1 MKRLSI
7 GIFFLLLSINTTFAE
22 ITAPV
27 TTYGIHLFFNEQEFV
42 DVLVINKDANGV
54 LTGDMHVPNDFD
66 GKVSNLVVKDQ
77 KIIFDLF
84 VPKNS
89 SRPVD
94 LIFHYE
100 GKFFDKSLN
109 QMIGFVSI
117 KEQPEFVA
125 SFIGFVRN

>member
-7 GIFFLLLSINTTFAE
+7 SILFLLLTVNVAFAE

-27 TTYGIHLFFNEQEFV
+27 TTYGIHLYFNEQEFV
-42 DVLVINKDANGV
+42 DILVINKDADGV

-66 GKVSNLVVKDQ
+66 GKVSNLVVTDE
-77 KIIFDLF
+77 KIIFDLL
-84 VPKNS
+84 VPKNA
-89 SRPVD
+89 SRPTD
-94 LIFHYE
+94 LMFHYE

-117 KEQPEFVA
+117 EGEPGFVA
-125 SFIGFVRN
+125 SFVGFIRD

>member
-7 GIFFLLLSINTTFAE
+7 SILFLLLTVNVAFAE

-27 TTYGIHLFFNEQEFV
+27 TTYGIHLYFDEQEFV
-42 DVLVINKDANGV
+42 DILVINKDADGV

-66 GKVSNLVVKDQ
+66 GKVSNLVVNDE
-77 KIIFDLF
+77 KIVFDLL

-89 SRPVD
+89 SRPTD
-94 LIFHYE
+94 LMFHYE

-117 KEQPEFVA
+117 KGESGFVA
-125 SFIGFVRN
+125 SFVGFIRD